1 MAFTSLFTVSVPV
14 GCYQKSM
21 GSSQVS
27 LKVLIAI
34 IPSHAASFSYQNDFI
49 TI

>member
-14 GCYQKSM
+14 GYYQKSM

-27 LKVLIAI
+27 LKVLIAV
-34 IPSHAASFSYQNDFI
+34 IPPHAASFSHQKDFI
-49 TI
+49 TL